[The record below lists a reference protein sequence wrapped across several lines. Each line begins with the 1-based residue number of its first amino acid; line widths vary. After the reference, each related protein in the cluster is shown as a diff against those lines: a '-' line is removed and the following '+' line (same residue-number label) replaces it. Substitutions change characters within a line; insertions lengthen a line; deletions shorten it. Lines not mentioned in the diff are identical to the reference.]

1 MITYE
6 VVASD
11 PEGSALSFSWTDN
24 AGGLGT
30 PVSGASSSRITWTA
44 PSCVRASAPP
54 TITATVTNAF
64 HLTATQS
71 FSVTGLPVCPPPS
84 WASTGSLL
92 TAEAGVTSTLLI
104 NGKVLV
110 TGVDYASSP
119 APEQLYDPASG
130 TWSATDS
137 MGGDFCHPFSY
148 TATRLQDGR
157 VLVSG
162 GYCGTKVLYDADSG
176 TWSATGSIRTPRSA
190 HSATLLPNGK
200 VLVAGGYDGNSSG
213 VFLETAEVYDPASGT
228 WSATGSMSWRRTYH
242 TATLLPDG
250 RVLVVGGT
258 GNHGSLLGAD
268 VYDPALGTW
277 SAVGSMSTSRF
288 GHTATLLPNG
298 KVLIAG
304 GSIYHS
310 DSGYLASAEVFD
322 PASNTFSIVGSMA
335 SPRRYHTATLLHDG
349 RVLVAGGSNVNG
361 SLATAEEYDPASGT
375 WSTAP
380 SMTRPRAGHR
390 ATRLLNGQVLIVG
403 GVYTSGIPATA
414 ELYTP

>member
-1 MITYE
+1 
-6 VVASD
+6 
-11 PEGSALSFSWTDN
+11 
-24 AGGLGT
+24 
-30 PVSGASSSRITWTA
+30 
-44 PSCVRASAPP
+44 
-54 TITATVTNAF
+54 
-64 HLTATQS
+64 
-71 FSVTGLPVCPPPS
+71 
-84 WASTGSLL
+84 
-92 TAEAGVTSTLLI
+92 
-104 NGKVLV
+104 
-110 TGVDYASSP
+110 
-119 APEQLYDPASG
+119 
-130 TWSATDS
+130 
-137 MGGDFCHPFSY
+137 
-148 TATRLQDGR
+148 
-157 VLVSG
+157 
-162 GYCGTKVLYDADSG
+162 
-176 TWSATGSIRTPRSA
+176 
-190 HSATLLPNGK
+190 
-200 VLVAGGYDGNSSG
+200 
-213 VFLETAEVYDPASGT
+213 
-228 WSATGSMSWRRTYH
+228 
-242 TATLLPDG
+242 
-250 RVLVVGGT
+250 
-258 GNHGSLLGAD
+258 
-268 VYDPALGTW
+268 
-277 SAVGSMSTSRF
+277 MSTTRF